1 MHKTVW
7 IDTMPPKMTRI
18 KIPKPQSPNP
28 IPTRRRRNNE
38 KLRLLTLIR
47 DEYICRQCEEVFP
60 EHKLECDHIIP
71 LSMGGKDDLRN
82 TQTLCI
88 PCHSEK
94 TKKEIV
100 RYAKETTTS

>member
-1 MHKTVW
+1 
-7 IDTMPPKMTRI
+7 MPPKMTRI
-18 KIPKPQSPNP
+18 KIPKPKPDNP
-28 IPTRRRRNNE
+28 TPTTRRRNNE
-38 KLRLLTLIR
+38 KLRQLTLIR
-47 DEYICRQCEEVFP
+47 DEYICQECTEVFP

-71 LSMGGKDDLRN
+71 LSMGGKDILTN

-100 RYAKETTTS
+100 RYEKS

>member
-1 MHKTVW
+1 MQ
-7 IDTMPPKMTRI
+7 RI
-18 KIPKPQSPNP
+18 QIPKPKPM
-28 IPTRRRRNNE
+28 IPLSIRRRRNNE

-71 LSMGGKDDLRN
+71 LSMGGKDDLSN
-82 TQTLCI
+82 TQTMCI
-88 PCHSEK
+88 SCHSEK

-100 RYAKETTTS
+100 RYGKETATS

>member
-1 MHKTVW
+1 
-7 IDTMPPKMTRI
+7 MTRI
-18 KIPKPQSPNP
+18 KIPKPQPANP
-28 IPTRRRRNNE
+28 TPTRRRRNNE

-47 DEYICRQCEEVFP
+47 DEYICQQCQEVFP
-60 EHKLECDHIIP
+60 EYKLECDHIIP

-88 PCHSEK
+88 ACHSEK

-100 RYAKETTTS
+100 RYGKEDATSKM

>member
-1 MHKTVW
+1 
-7 IDTMPPKMTRI
+7 MPPKMTRI
-18 KIPKPQSPNP
+18 QIPKPKPNN
-28 IPTRRRRNNE
+28 PTPTTRRRNNE

-47 DEYICRQCEEVFP
+47 DEYICRQCQEVYP

-82 TQTLCI
+82 TQCLCTT
-88 PCHSEK
+88 CHSEK

-100 RYAKETTTS
+100 RYGKETATS

>member
-1 MHKTVW
+1 MK
-7 IDTMPPKMTRI
+7 RI
-18 KIPKPQSPNP
+18 KIPKPKPDNP
-28 IPTRRRRNNE
+28 IIVTRRRNNE
-38 KLRLLTLIR
+38 KLRELTLIR
-47 DEYICRQCEEVFP
+47 DEYICKQCNEVFI
-60 EHKLECDHIIP
+60 ESKLECDHIIP

-100 RYAKETTTS
+100 RYGKKDCNHQM